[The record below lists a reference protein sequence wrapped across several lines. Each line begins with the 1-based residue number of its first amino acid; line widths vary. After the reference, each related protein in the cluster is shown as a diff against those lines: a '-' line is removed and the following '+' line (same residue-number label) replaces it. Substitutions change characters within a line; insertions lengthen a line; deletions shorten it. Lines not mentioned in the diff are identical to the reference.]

1 MVLSAVATRLRGVRA
16 RLVVVYVLVA
26 TVLAAVGFTVYVYL
40 LDDALHQSV
49 NSDLTASATAVA
61 ADVTSGRVAR
71 STQTPVIDGAR
82 VALTT
87 ITAVYDPSGTLV
99 DAQPIRL
106 PADPGTVAKHP
117 GYVSLDFGGRPFRF
131 LRRSVDAQGGRWT
144 VVVGQSLVTANDAKG
159 DSKHALYVIVPIA
172 IVLSGFGAWLLS
184 GAALRPVDRM
194 RADAQRLSE
203 TGVAGAIGTPG
214 TSDSL
219 DRLAT
224 TFNALLSRLN
234 SSLDRQRDLVADAG
248 HELRTPLA
256 VLQTELETADRPG
269 RSRED
274 LVESVRYARAE
285 TARLAVLSEDLLLL
299 AQADGPSR
307 LVHLELVE
315 PLGIL
320 SSSVAAVRDDA
331 DAVGVSVELHATGAP
346 TVAELDPVALR
357 RVLDNLLANAVRYT
371 PPGGSVEV
379 WLTHE
384 GDDLEIRVE
393 DTGPGFPADFLPHA
407 FERFARAD
415 RSRSRSHA
423 RHGSGLGLSI
433 VETLVAAHGGTVGAA
448 NRPSGG
454 ARLTLRLPGRPPG

>member
-1 MVLSAVATRLRGVRA
+1 VRLPVVPRRLRGVRA
-16 RLVVVYVLVA
+16 RLVAVYVLFA
-26 TVLAAVGFTVYVYL
+26 TALATVGFTAYVYL
-40 LDDALHQSV
+40 LDGALHQSV
-49 NSDLTASATAVA
+49 NSDLTASANAVA

-71 STQTPVIDGAR
+71 STQAPEIDGAR
-82 VALTT
+82 VTLTT

-106 PADPGTVAKHP
+106 PVDPGTVAERP
-117 GYVSLDFGGRPFRF
+117 GYVSLDYGGRPFRF
-131 LRRSVDAQGGRWT
+131 LRRTVHTQSGPWT
-144 VVVGQSLVTANDAKG
+144 VVVGQSLATANDAKA
-159 DSKHALYVIVPIA
+159 DSKQALYIVVPLA

-184 GAALRPVDRM
+184 GAALRPVERM

-203 TGVAGAIGTPG
+203 TGVPGGIGRPG

-224 TFNALLSRLN
+224 TFNGLLTRLH

-274 LVESVRYARAE
+274 LAESIRYARVE

-315 PLGIL
+315 PLAVLTGGI
-320 SSSVAAVRDDA
+320 AAVRDEA
-331 DAVGVSVELHATGAP
+331 RAAGVSVTLHAESVT
-346 TVAELDPVALR
+346 TVSELDPVALR
-357 RVLDNLLANAVRYT
+357 RVLDNLLANAVRHT
-371 PPGGSVEV
+371 PPGGSVDV
-379 WLTHE
+379 RFRHD
-384 GDDLEIRVE
+384 DDLEIVVE
-393 DTGPGFPADFLPHA
+393 DTGAGFPDDFLPHA
-407 FERFARAD
+407 FERFARAE

-433 VETLVAAHGGTVGAA
+433 VETLVVAHGGTVSAA
-448 NRPSGG
+448 NRPTGG
-454 ARLTLRLPGRPPG
+454 ARLTVRLPGHRSD

>member
-1 MVLSAVATRLRGVRA
+1 MRLPAVPTRLRGIRA
-16 RLVVVYVLVA
+16 RLVAVYVLVA
-26 TVLAAVGFTVYVYL
+26 AALATVGFTAFVYL
-40 LDDALHQSV
+40 LNTALHQSV

-61 ADVTSGRVAR
+61 ADVSSGRVAR
-71 STQTPVIDGAR
+71 STQAPEIIGAR
-82 VALTT
+82 VTAST

-106 PADPGTVAKHP
+106 PVDPATVATHP
-117 GYVSLDFGGRPFRF
+117 GYISLDYGDKPFRF
-131 LRRSVDAQGGRWT
+131 LRRTVHAQGGTWT
-144 VVVGQSLVTANDAKG
+144 VIVGQSLATANDAKS

-172 IVLSGFGAWLLS
+172 IVLSGLGAWLLS

-194 RADAQRLSE
+194 RADAQQLSE
-203 TGVAGAIGTPG
+203 TGAPGAIGTPG

-224 TFNALLSRLN
+224 TFNALLSRLH

-269 RSRED
+269 RSRAD
-274 LVESVRYARAE
+274 LAESIRYARAE
-285 TARLAVLSEDLLLL
+285 TARLATLSEDLLLL

-307 LVHLELVE
+307 LIHPELVE
-315 PLGIL
+315 PAD
-320 SSSVAAVRDDA
+320 VAAGSMAALRDEVA
-331 DAVGVSVELHATGAP
+331 AAGVSVELHTADTL

-357 RVLDNLLANAVRYT
+357 RVLDNLLANAVRHT
-371 PPGGSVEV
+371 PAGGSIDARLSQV
-379 WLTHE
+379 
-384 GDDLEIRVE
+384 GDDLEVVVE
-393 DTGPGFPADFLPHA
+393 DTGSGFPDDFLPHA
-407 FERFARAD
+407 FERFSRAE

-423 RHGSGLGLSI
+423 RYGSGLGLSI
-433 VETLVAAHGGTVGAA
+433 VETLVVAHGGTVTAE

-454 ARLTLRLPGRPPG
+454 ARLTVRLPGRLPD